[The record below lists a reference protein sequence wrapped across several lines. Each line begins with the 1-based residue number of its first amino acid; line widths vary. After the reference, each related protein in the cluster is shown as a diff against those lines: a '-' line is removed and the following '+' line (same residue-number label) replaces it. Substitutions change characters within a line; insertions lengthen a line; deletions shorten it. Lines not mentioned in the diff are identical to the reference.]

1 MAISTNGVI
10 LTRLAG
16 ALYNQQLSNATYN
29 EVLTAFNSPTAL
41 STLANY
47 LISTDFASKT
57 DLQIATTLVSN
68 LSLTSVTGLDNWI
81 AAQLTAAGT
90 GNKGAKIISMLNDFS
105 NMSTADATYGAA
117 VTAFNT
123 KIDASQALSQATGNT
138 GGTFTATGT
147 TNKSFTLTTGID
159 SGSAFVG
166 GTGNDTF
173 AGSTSAGALTFSSLD
188 VIDGGAGT
196 DTLNIA
202 ATVAVDTTALVGASV
217 SNIENASITSTGA
230 VVATTTAW
238 TGLTSLA
245 TASTGNSTVTSAVTT
260 DIAATVASPTGAGAA
275 LINGGKAVTLS
286 MNDTAAAD
294 TATGNTVSVGVT
306 TQAAGAV
313 TVTASET
320 HPASANG
327 AASALATGTIR
338 VDGGTS
344 VVVNSI
350 ASGAAGDNA
359 GDVLTIGQVTVNGK
373 GTATSVSVTQ
383 SAATKTWAAA
393 GDLYKITNGVVAI
406 TDTNTATKSDAITTV
421 TLANFGAS
429 TIAGNA
435 LTTLNLT
442 GGSSSTLA
450 SGTVG
455 ISQSASLTTAAPT
468 TLAINMTSGSVG
480 VITDTN
486 DQYTTLNVTSAAA
499 ATIAGLDFTNATSL
513 TVAGAGVTTIS
524 AQTDL
529 AKVTTITSTG
539 GGLSLSGTLPTG
551 TLFTGGAG
559 KETVTVGATTKAIT
573 TLAGDDA
580 ITISATALGTGGS
593 VDAGDGSDT
602 LTMTA
607 ANAVTASATTTFETA
622 ISNFEKL
629 SLGVAGASGTV
640 NLANIDDLN
649 DVAVAGVSGGF
660 ALTLSGATTGI
671 NLRFADA
678 TQTSTLVTLANNGT
692 ADVAN
697 VFLTT
702 ADEASTLAAVDL
714 TGFETINI
722 ASADTDTNT
731 TAASNAITSMTAGNA
746 TTVVVTGNAGLAL
759 AAGFAGTKV
768 TSFNAS
774 AVTAGAVTYTTGALA
789 AAATITGGAGAD
801 TLSGASAAIA
811 GVTISGGAG
820 NDTITGSA
828 TKASTLN
835 GDAGNDS
842 ITGGAAADVIDGGV
856 GTNTYVFSSTTVVE
870 QTGSSATTGVVI
882 NLGATALSQS
892 DVFTATAAY
901 LATVS
906 PSVAATSSTY
916 LFAGESSTNVSV
928 VDTLANIQN
937 ATGTELADYI
947 VGSDSANAL
956 VGADGIDVLSG
967 GAGNDFMVG
976 DVSGNDD
983 VDTLIGGAGDD
994 TYQYADAGEADQ
1006 WVEAAAGGTDTIYV
1020 AADLSLS
1027 GLAVGTT
1034 LAGVAAN
1041 GSLSGFEQLALG
1053 AGVDVVFNSAQVT
1066 GLTMVVGETAA
1077 GTSSITVNASAATS
1091 PIDLS
1096 GFSTSASTYTSS
1108 TGASAALTALTSGT
1122 DLVYINGDTGINAIV
1137 GSVLADVI
1145 TAAGGVDTINIT
1157 NGGADK
1163 IVTGSAAADADV
1175 ITGFTKANDILDLS
1189 APLAA
1194 ATLTIGTQVAFDATT
1209 KATNIAA
1216 VDTAADTDAEVYYI
1230 KNTAGAAG
1238 VMSLAE
1244 IEAAIVAG
1252 DNATG
1257 QATIIIDNGTD
1268 TLVYFDL
1275 AAQTDA
1281 TGGAGLILVATLV
1294 GITGATALATG
1305 DLISV

>member
-81 AAQLTAAGT
+81 AAQLTAAGA
-90 GNKGAKIISMLNDFS
+90 GNKGSKIISMLNDFS
-105 NMSTADATYGAA
+105 NMSTTDATYGAA
-117 VTAFNT
+117 VSAFNT
-123 KIDASQALSQATGNT
+123 KIDASQALSQTTSNT

-196 DTLNIA
+196 DSFTIA
-202 ATVAVDTTALVGASV
+202 ATAAVDTTALVGASV
-217 SNIENASITSTGA
+217 SNIETASITSTGA
-230 VVATTTAW
+230 VTAVTTAW
-238 TGLTSLA
+238 SGLTSL
-245 TASTGNSTVTSAVTT
+245 TTSSTGNSTLTSSVTT
-260 DIAATVASPTGAGAA
+260 DVVATVASPTGAGAA

-286 MNDTAAAD
+286 MNDTATAD

-306 TQAAGAV
+306 TKAAGAV

-320 HPASANG
+320 HPASANAG
-327 AASALATGTIR
+327 ASALATGTIR

-350 ASGAAGDNA
+350 ASGAAGDDV

-383 SAATKTWAAA
+383 SAATAAWAAA
-393 GDLYKITNGVVAI
+393 LDLYKITNGVVAI
-406 TDTNTATKSDAITTV
+406 TDNNTATKSDSITTV
-421 TLANFGAS
+421 TLANFGNS

-442 GGSSSTLA
+442 GGSASTTA

-468 TLAINMTSGSVG
+468 TLAINMTSGRVG

-539 GGLSLSGTLPTG
+539 GGLSLSGTLPTA

-559 KETVTVGATTKAIT
+559 KETVDVGATTKAIT
-573 TLAGDDA
+573 TLAGDDN

-622 ISNFEKL
+622 ISNFDKL

-649 DVAVAGVSGGF
+649 DVAVAGVGGGF
-660 ALTLSGATTGI
+660 ALTLSGAASGV

-678 TQTSTLVTLANNGT
+678 TQTSTIVSLANNGS

-731 TAASNAITSMTAGNA
+731 TAASNAITAMTAGDA

-759 AAGFAGTKV
+759 AAGFSGTKV

-789 AAATITGGAGAD
+789 AAATITGGAGGD
-801 TLSGASAAIA
+801 TLNAAA
-811 GVTISGGAG
+811 AVKAVTISGGAG
-820 NDTITGSA
+820 NDTITGSS
-828 TKASTLN
+828 TKANTLN
-835 GDAGNDS
+835 GDAGTDS
-842 ITGGAAADVIDGGV
+842 ITGGAAADVIDGGA
-856 GTNTYVFSSTTVVE
+856 GTDTFIADLTEKAGASTTD
-870 QTGSSATTGVVI
+870 GVVI
-882 NLGATALSQS
+882 NLSADAITASS
-892 DVFTATAAY
+892 VFTTTAKY
-901 LATVS
+901 LTT
-906 PSVAATSSTY
+906 VAATVAAGTGTY
-916 LFAGESSTNVSV
+916 LFSSESATNENII
-928 VDTLANIQN
+928 DTISNVEN
-937 ATGTELADYI
+937 VTGTSGRDYI
-947 VGSDSANAL
+947 VGSDVAN
-956 VGADGIDVLSG
+956 
-967 GAGNDFMVG
+967 
-976 DVSGNDD
+976 
-983 VDTLIGGAGDD
+983 
-994 TYQYADAGEADQ
+994 
-1006 WVEAAAGGTDTIYV
+1006 
-1020 AADLSLS
+1020 
-1027 GLAVGTT
+1027 
-1034 LAGVAAN
+1034 
-1041 GSLSGFEQLALG
+1041 
-1053 AGVDVVFNSAQVT
+1053 
-1066 GLTMVVGETAA
+1066 
-1077 GTSSITVNASAATS
+1077 
-1091 PIDLS
+1091 
-1096 GFSTSASTYTSS
+1096 
-1108 TGASAALTALTSGT
+1108 
-1122 DLVYINGDTGINAIV
+1122 
-1137 GSVLADVI
+1137 VI
-1145 TAAGGVDTINIT
+1145 
-1157 NGGADK
+1157 
-1163 IVTGSAAADADV
+1163 
-1175 ITGFTKANDILDLS
+1175 
-1189 APLAA
+1189 
-1194 ATLTIGTQVAFDATT
+1194 
-1209 KATNIAA
+1209 
-1216 VDTAADTDAEVYYI
+1216 
-1230 KNTAGAAG
+1230 
-1238 VMSLAE
+1238 
-1244 IEAAIVAG
+1244 
-1252 DNATG
+1252 
-1257 QATIIIDNGTD
+1257 
-1268 TLVYFDL
+1268 
-1275 AAQTDA
+1275 
-1281 TGGAGLILVATLV
+1281 TGGAGIDTLTGGTGSDSFIMNQAATTGRDVITDFTLAAGGDTLV
-1294 GITGATALATG
+1294 FDISDYALAGGTVYVGAVGALAVNSSDEIIVLTGAGYATDDAAEDAIATRVTTDGLDYVAIYFNTTDNTAHIIYDTDAGVDAADGTAVLVGTLSNVTTLASLATAVAANFG
-1305 DLISV
+1305 SQA